1 MTQRFNQFCYSF
13 VIQPGSRLILLSLLC
28 MSLGL
33 ISFSLV
39 WQYTAIAIVLMVL
52 LWEQMTRRSVGENF
66 TLLRS
71 MPLIDGQPY
80 FYLCQEAQKDAAK
93 QRCRTLQYSLL
104 RDKAALEQLPSGTYK
119 TITHDGVLNFLRT
132 CHHIHDLTATPA
144 YKADLR
150 HILRQQSGDQCRRCK
165 KRCMSWNSPPRQFY
179 FVSFVISHQ

>member
-13 VIQPGSRLILLSLLC
+13 AIQPGSRLILLNLLC

-39 WQYTAIAIVLMVL
+39 WQYAAIAIVLIVL

-132 CHHIHDLTATPA
+132 CHHIHDLTSVPA

-150 HILRQQSGDQCRRCK
+150 HILRKQSGGQCHRCK